1 MNKEFN
7 AAGRQEK
14 EEMLQSKIVNY
25 KKEIVLL
32 HDKNIKLIAQI
43 DELEQNIRFLL
54 GAIVII
60 LLVSIGILIG
70 TI

>member
-1 MNKEFN
+1 MKTEFT
-7 AAGRQEK
+7 AMGRQEK

-32 HDKNIKLIAQI
+32 HDNKIKLKTEIE
-43 DELEQNIRFLL
+43 ELEQNIKFLMR
-54 GAIVII
+54 AIVIMLCLI
-60 LLVSIGILIG
+60 VCILIG